1 MKRLVKVP
9 AVAAVILTLA
19 TAGVSSARAG
29 GWTVVAGV
37 VGGFAAGT
45 TVCRAVA
52 NYPPPP
58 AYYVYPQRV
67 YVAPL
72 YAPAPV
78 IVPLAPVCYATAPVV
93 YPFYDPPIQLGGI
106 YGAAALLSPV
116 VGRAQV
122 HALRREFS
130 DIRLPFLRYFVVVKA
145 WAETRSEISGP
156 NPSSPDENSASRTH
170 ASAASETSAN
180 RTGAAGAS
188 DEKPAH
194 PG

>member
-1 MKRLVKVP
+1 MRKHRIRERKKLFIRRINMKRLVKVP

-93 YPFYDPPIQLGGI
+93 YPFYDPPIRLG
-106 YGAAALLSPV
+106 V
-116 VGRAQV
+116 CTGRP
-122 HALRREFS
+122 HYFRR
-130 DIRLPFLRYFVVVKA
+130 
-145 WAETRSEISGP
+145 
-156 NPSSPDENSASRTH
+156 
-170 ASAASETSAN
+170 
-180 RTGAAGAS
+180 
-188 DEKPAH
+188 
-194 PG
+194 